1 MTHPFGTCSHETGQT
16 LATGEETRGRPM
28 QLNSD
33 SEFLHGARAVLLKHR
48 RPMRVRAI
56 WETGRQDGVFSDQIA
71 GRTPWQTL
79 KSKLSVHILREG
91 EDSVFVRTDP
101 GVFFLRELLDH
112 DHQTVFVARR
122 QLPSSQDERVVV
134 FPAAELD
141 RIGRFQGVSRDHE
154 EYLARLVDLPSIS
167 DMPRAHAEQND
178 DVKQFLVYIAVT
190 RRGQILKYRRGAFS
204 LTDAM
209 LLGSDCVGFGGHV
222 STRDSDL
229 FSDSPVGLLEAAS
242 RELQEEINLPAA
254 DRQRLEQR
262 QGLEI
267 IGVLNDDSSQVGRRH
282 FAVVM
287 RYEVIESDEWN
298 HPSRGEKS
306 INQLDWVDLD
316 TSDLRIEHYEY
327 WSQLLLREFYPATLG
342 RQTLYRVARNSPF
355 RGRHVVAVVG
365 QVGSGKSE
373 ACRVLE
379 NEFEYA
385 QVNSGRVIADL
396 MDLPPVPKTD
406 RAAFQG
412 AANEFISRY
421 GAVRIL
427 AEGLA
432 AEALKQEGNVLVD
445 GVRNIE
451 TLDEM
456 RRILGEHGRRLGV
469 LFIDTSPDTAYR
481 FFQSREDPGTDIL
494 RFLEL
499 RDAPVEREVP
509 LMKSQADAIVY
520 NWSGFADYK
529 AAVAAVMSDL
539 LS

>member
-1 MTHPFGTCSHETGQT
+1 
-16 LATGEETRGRPM
+16 M
-28 QLNSD
+28 QLNSK
-33 SEFLHGARAVLLKHR
+33 SEFLHGARAVLLEHR
-48 RPMRVRAI
+48 RPMRVRTI

-71 GRTPWQTL
+71 GKTPWQTL

-91 EDSVFVRTDP
+91 DDSVFVRTDP
-101 GVFFLRELLDH
+101 GVFFLRELLDD
-112 DHQTVFVARR
+112 DHQKVFVARR
-122 QLPSSQDERVVV
+122 QLPSSQDERVLI
-134 FPAAELD
+134 FPAMELD
-141 RIGRFQGVSRDHE
+141 SIGRFQGISRDYE
-154 EYLARLVDLPSIS
+154 KFLARLVNLPTIS

-178 DVKQFLVYIAVT
+178 EVKQFLVYIAVT
-190 RRGQILKYRRGAFS
+190 RGGQILKYRRGAFS

-222 STRDSDL
+222 STTDSDL

-242 RELQEEINLPAA
+242 RELQEEINLPVA
-254 DRQRLEQR
+254 DRELLEQR

-287 RYEVIESDEWN
+287 RYEVIESEEWDQ
-298 HPSRGEKS
+298 PSRGEKS
-306 INQLDWVDLD
+306 INQLDWVDLA

-327 WSQLLLREFYPATLG
+327 WSQLLLREFYPETLG
-342 RQTLYRVARNSPF
+342 RQTLYRVARSSPF
-355 RGRHVVAVVG
+355 HGRHVVAVVG

-379 NEFEYA
+379 GEFGYK

-396 MDLPPVPKTD
+396 MRIPPVPQTE
-406 RAAFQG
+406 RAVFQS
-412 AANEFISRY
+412 AANQFISRY
-421 GAVRIL
+421 GAIPLL

-432 AEALKQEGNVLVD
+432 AEALEHDGNVLVD

-451 TLDEM
+451 TLDEL

-481 FFQSREDPGTDIL
+481 FFQSREDPGADIL
-494 RFLEL
+494 RFLGL

-509 LMKSQADAIVY
+509 LMKSQADAIIY
-520 NWSGFADYK
+520 NWSGLADYT
-529 AAVAAVMSDL
+529 AAVAAVMNDL